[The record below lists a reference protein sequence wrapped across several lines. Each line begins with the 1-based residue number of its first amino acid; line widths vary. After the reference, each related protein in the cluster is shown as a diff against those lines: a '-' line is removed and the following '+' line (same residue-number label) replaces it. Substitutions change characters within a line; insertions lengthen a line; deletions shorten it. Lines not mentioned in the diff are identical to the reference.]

1 MRQDAQNAIHA
12 IKPYKGGNDTLWR
25 IHELN
30 RIDKHRLLLTACSTH
45 TGYRATPSQRWRM
58 QEGFMASNPGMA
70 APEPREVFVSAQ
82 FFVPLNAGD
91 RLVTLPFSEV
101 EQNMKFLIEVA
112 FNEPQI
118 IECKPIIP
126 TLHGMAKVVMDI
138 ITGFNRG
145 GFL

>member
-1 MRQDAQNAIHA
+1 
-12 IKPYKGGNDTLWR
+12 
-25 IHELN
+25 
-30 RIDKHRLLLTACSTH
+30 
-45 TGYRATPSQRWRM
+45 
-58 QEGFMASNPGMA
+58 MASNPGMA
-70 APEPREVFVSAQ
+70 APEPREVFVAAQ

-91 RLVTLPFSEV
+91 KLVTLPFSEV